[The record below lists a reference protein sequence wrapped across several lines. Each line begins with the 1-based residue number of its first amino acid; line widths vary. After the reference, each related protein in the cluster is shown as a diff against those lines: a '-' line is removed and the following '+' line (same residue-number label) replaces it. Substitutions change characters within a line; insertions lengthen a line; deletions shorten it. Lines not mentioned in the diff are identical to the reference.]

1 MPNQR
6 HSYFYPTRIEYGPGV
21 IQELP
26 SMIKE
31 SGRSKG
37 LLVTDQGLESA
48 GIPEKVRNLFTDS
61 GIELI
66 TYNEVKS
73 NPTCENVYAGTI
85 VYKESG
91 STFIVALGGGSSMD
105 VGKTIKVMAT
115 HEAL

>member
-37 LLVTDQGLESA
+37 LLVTDQELESA

-73 NPTCENVYAGTI
+73 NPTCENVYAGKDHTLHAK
-85 VYKESG
+85 VDGVVKFEKK
-91 STFIVALGGGSSMD
+91 VGGKSYVS
-105 VGKTIKVMAT
+105 IEPF
-115 HEAL
+115 EA

>member
-31 SGRSKG
+31 SGCSKG

-48 GIPEKVRNLFTDS
+48 GIPEKVRHLFTDS

-66 TYNEVKS
+66 TYNEVKW
-73 NPTCENVYAGTI
+73 
-85 VYKESG
+85 
-91 STFIVALGGGSSMD
+91 D
-105 VGKTIKVMAT
+105 
-115 HEAL
+115 EAV